1 MADRKITELSEAA
14 SIASGDVIVVVTGVG
29 VGGATLTTNKIPLS
43 GLTNHIVNIEELI
56 TSHTGIHLVSSPSAT
71 AKNTI
76 EINTTGLAYTS
87 HTHLAADVTN
97 FSSTVSGQVQQLIKF
112 QTADLANTG
121 MLLSDGASTDLSI
134 ELAANSKYVC
144 QLGTR
149 LMCNE
154 DTDVSGIISVT
165 GEMSVNYPT
174 NLYGEWKDLEI
185 DTAGHA
191 LVHYESAAVSGYG
204 KIIDSVG
211 TNGLGATYTLV
222 NEFTVETTNNEAD
235 TISFGFVTNSANT
248 NTSGV
253 LKKGSWLKAEKII

>member
-29 VGGATLTTNKIPLS
+29 VGGATLTTNKVPLS

-56 TSHTGIHLVSSPSAT
+56 TSHTGIHLVSTKSST
-71 AKNTI
+71 AKNTL
-76 EINTTGLAYTS
+76 EINVSGYAYTD
-87 HTHLAADVTN
+87 HTHVAANVTD
-97 FSSTVSGQVQQLIKF
+97 FSSAVSGEVQQLIKF
-112 QTADLANTG
+112 QTSDLANTG
-121 MLLSDGASTDLSI
+121 MLLSDGSGDLSI
-134 ELAANSKYVC
+134 ELAPNSKYVC

-185 DTAGHA
+185 DAAGHA
-191 LVHYESAAVSGYG
+191 VVHHESTSVSGYG
-204 KIIDSVG
+204 KLIDSVG

-235 TISFGFVTNSANT
+235 TISFAFITNSADQA
-248 NTSGV
+248 TSGV